1 MSPCQLLS
9 HPGGSCTLPLS
20 SFRSDIVSVL
30 ESYYYDDGCESC
42 GTDIFSREPFI
53 VKFSSP
59 TTREQSHCMAAVSLF
74 PLTLLPPAP
83 SAPLLAYGAA

>member
-1 MSPCQLLS
+1 
-9 HPGGSCTLPLS
+9 
-20 SFRSDIVSVL
+20 VL

-59 TTREQSHCMAAVSLF
+59 TTGKQSCCMAAVSLF
-74 PLTLLPPAP
+74 PLRLLPPAP
-83 SAPLLAYGAA
+83 SAPLPACGAV

>member
-1 MSPCQLLS
+1 MPPVSSCQLLS
-9 HPGGSCTLPLS
+9 HPGGSCTFPLS

-59 TTREQSHCMAAVSLF
+59 TTREQSHHMVAVSLF
-74 PLTLLPPAP
+74 SLTLLPPAP
-83 SAPLLAYGAA
+83 PAQLLA

>member
-1 MSPCQLLS
+1 M
-9 HPGGSCTLPLS
+9 
-20 SFRSDIVSVL
+20 L

-59 TTREQSHCMAAVSLF
+59 TTREQSCCMAAVSLF
-74 PLTLLPPAP
+74 PLRLLPPAP
-83 SAPLLAYGAA
+83 SAPLPACGAA